1 MNNDRNHS
9 TYRVVEQVRQEIAA
23 GKLRP
28 NQRLIEAEIA
38 QKLGISR
45 TPVREALRILETEGY
60 LKRLPRGGLTVF
72 DYSIDEIRNICEI
85 REALESM
92 ALKLACERATNEQ
105 IGKVVEIH
113 ESMLQV
119 ILRKDADKFLEL
131 NSAFHYEL
139 LAGCGNEQLMSLIQ
153 SIRMKNFQHQ
163 MVRVFS
169 ANDWKRIPKQ
179 HQHYVDA
186 LQKRSTRLAQ
196 KAVHENIEST
206 LRNLTNNPIRVY

>member
-186 LQKRSTRLAQ
+186 LQKRNTRLAQ

>member
-186 LQKRSTRLAQ
+186 LQKRSPRLAQ